1 MSPKIL
7 KLSGIGPANELKNHA
22 IEIILERKEV
32 GNNLMDHLEL
42 YIQQECLKPITLYQY
57 LNPFYKSLI
66 GLQWLLFKKGPGA
79 TNHFETG
86 GHIRSRAGVVYPD
99 IQFHF
104 LPIAISY
111 DGQTDAGTHGFQV
124 HVGTKRSKSRGWV
137 KLRSQDPFDPPKV
150 CFNYMTDPQDW
161 DDMRACI
168 TLTREIFHQPAFS
181 SFIGSEIAPGESCN
195 TNELMDI
202 FIKEKVES
210 AYHPCGTC
218 RMGDDDSAV
227 VDPLTMKAKGLDG
240 LFIVDSSVMPQAT
253 AGDLNAPTLM
263 VAERASDLI
272 KGRALPEEKNAPILG
287 DQNWDK
293 NQRSDKI
300 SHDFSS
306 NREEL
311 KKYLLNTHDK

>member
-1 MSPKIL
+1 M
-7 KLSGIGPANELKNHA
+7 
-22 IEIILERKEV
+22 
-32 GNNLMDHLEL
+32 
-42 YIQQECLKPITLYQY
+42 
-57 LNPFYKSLI
+57 
-66 GLQWLLFKKGPGA
+66 
-79 TNHFETG
+79 
-86 GHIRSRAGVVYPD
+86 
-99 IQFHF
+99 
-104 LPIAISY
+104 
-111 DGQTDAGTHGFQV
+111 

-195 TNELMDI
+195 TNDLMDI

-218 RMGDDDSAV
+218 RMGEDDSAV

-240 LFIVDSSVMPQAT
+240 LFIVDSSIMPQAT

-272 KGRALPEEKNAPILG
+272 KGRALPEVKTSADLYHIH
-287 DQNWDK
+287 
-293 NQRSDKI
+293 RSWCA
-300 SHDFSS
+300 
-306 NREEL
+306 
-311 KKYLLNTHDK
+311 